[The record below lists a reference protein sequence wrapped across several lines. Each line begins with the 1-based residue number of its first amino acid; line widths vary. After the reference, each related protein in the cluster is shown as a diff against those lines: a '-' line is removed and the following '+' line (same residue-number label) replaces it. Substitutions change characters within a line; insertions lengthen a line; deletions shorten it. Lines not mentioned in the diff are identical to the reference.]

1 MGKRGRRVASVAL
14 VAAGAAVGMSAP
26 ASVMSSQP
34 TIATTPAVAEAA
46 AWTRCRGMPAQ
57 PRGRFVVRKKGR
69 VTCRGARKLMR
80 LFLVEGRGRKHGG
93 PYGYNTYWTLYG
105 WKCGTGAGGGGCSR
119 PGGRR
124 VQAWWVPGRGATA
137 SSGLVRI
144 APSEQAAHASQL
156 CKSVKDAVRRGVNPP
171 DAVRVRATRTG
182 CRTARRLARR
192 FYPAFSRNRFKQP
205 VRLRRWSC
213 SFTEAAGFPTRC
225 IARGGKRVTWRFPVG
240 QGARAS
246 TGSPPVATAEV
257 HDCPNFQ
264 LVAFVYDRSVRNM
277 PCYRAKRLTR
287 GSYGRHG
294 FHFRAARRAGFRCR
308 RIGSVYEGAVYRCQK
323 GSNARAFRFTHG
335 A

>member
-1 MGKRGRRVASVAL
+1 MDRRTRHVAGVAL
-14 VAAGAAVGMSAP
+14 VAACVGVGLPPP
-26 ASVMSSQP
+26 AN
-34 TIATTPAVAEAA
+34 AD
-46 AWTRCRGMPAQ
+46 
-57 PRGRFVVRKKGR
+57 
-69 VTCRGARKLMR
+69 
-80 LFLVEGRGRKHGG
+80 
-93 PYGYNTYWTLYG
+93 
-105 WKCGTGAGGGGCSR
+105 GGGKR
-119 PGGRR
+119 PEPR
-124 VQAWWVPGRGATA
+124 TA
-137 SSGLVRI
+137 RAGSGFVRI
-144 APSEQAAHASQL
+144 APSEQANAHATQR
-156 CKSVKDAVRRGVNPP
+156 CKSVKDAVGRGVNPP

-192 FYPAFSRNRFKQP
+192 FYPAFSRSRFKQP

-225 IARGGKRVTWRFPVG
+225 VARGGKRVTWRFPVG

-246 TGSPPVATAEV
+246 TGFPSMATAEV

-277 PCYRAKRLTR
+277 RCYRAKRLTR